1 MIPLTPIFQAVGALV
16 DLVIETIENLGG
28 NRHS

>member
-16 DLVIETIENLGG
+16 DLVIETIEGLGG
-28 NRHS
+28 NHHG